1 MKKGDT
7 IRFKGTEITGKIT
20 AVFSEHLYRAN
31 FNVYGTDIIVR
42 DTEIELI
49 ASAPITPIPCIE
61 CGHAH
66 QVTNE
71 DETEFAVY
79 CDCGIAQT
87 GETKEEA
94 IANWNQFHAN
104 IGRCTFDE

>member
-7 IRFKGTEITGKIT
+7 VKIGEPDITGIIT
-20 AVFSEHLYRAN
+20 KVEGHHILVKSDHYPIPVMFYEN
-31 FNVYGTDIIVR
+31 
-42 DTEIELI
+42 EIKLI
-49 ASAPITPIPCIE
+49 ASAPVNPIPCII
-61 CGHAH
+61 CGHAKM
-66 QVTNE
+66 VVNE

-94 IANWNQFHAN
+94 ITNWNQLHAN
-104 IGRCTFDE
+104 IGRCAFDE